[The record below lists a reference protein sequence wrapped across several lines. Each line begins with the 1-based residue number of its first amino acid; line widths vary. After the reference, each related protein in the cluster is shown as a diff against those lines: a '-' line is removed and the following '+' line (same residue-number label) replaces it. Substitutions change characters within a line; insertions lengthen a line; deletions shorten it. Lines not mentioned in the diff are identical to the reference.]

1 MFYCLSSAE
10 HIKVATIQQN
20 QNQSSLLFREPALLA
35 SLCDSHH
42 DLRRD
47 SLSVLQSGIT
57 QKPRKPRSALSKGSF
72 CSCKGQTRTSES
84 HVSSG
89 YLSAFWSR
97 KTQHLP
103 YCPLY
108 ARAERTDT
116 LGAKYTYCSKAIGNS
131 ISVATSITRGAG
143 GFAISPWLQ
152 FRAVV
157 SENSP
162 AFALLSHQS
171 AYKTPGNDAEKF
183 ADVILE
189 QMYQLFQ
196 DGKASPTDVLTDGRT
211 LLHVRPLFDQGH
223 WIVD

>member
-1 MFYCLSSAE
+1 MNSYEIPMFYPLSCTE
-10 HIKVATIQQN
+10 HVKVSTIQQH

-35 SLCDSHH
+35 TLCDSHH
-42 DLRRD
+42 DLQRD
-47 SLSVLQSGIT
+47 TLSVLQSSIR
-57 QKPRKPRSALSKGSF
+57 QKTRNPGSALSQSYF
-72 CSCKGQTRTSES
+72 CSCNGRTRTSES

-108 ARAERTDT
+108 ARAGQIDT
-116 LGAKYTYCSKAIGNS
+116 LGAKYTYCSKALGNS
-131 ISVATSITRGAG
+131 IAVAISITRGAG

-157 SENSP
+157 SRDSP
-162 AFALLSHQS
+162 AFALLSVKS
-171 AYKTPGNDAEKF
+171 AYETPLKDCERC
-183 ADVILE
+183 ADLILK

-196 DGKASPTDVLTDGRT
+196 DGKASPTDVLSDGRT
-211 LLHVRPLFDQGH
+211 LLHVSPTL
-223 WIVD
+223 